1 MKLKDKVCL
10 VTGST
15 SGIGKE
21 TVIGLA
27 KEGARL
33 VLPVRNIAKGESLRK
48 EVLSM
53 TGNSHIELMSCDL
66 ASFDSVRSFAKAFL
80 DKYDRLDLLINNAG
94 IWETKRKK
102 SVDGI
107 ELTFAVNHLAPFLL
121 THLLTDRLISS
132 APSRVINVS
141 SEAHRYGK
149 MRFDDLERNN
159 KWSLFGPY
167 AQSKLANILFTKE
180 LARKLNGAGV
190 TVNCLHPGVV
200 STHLF
205 DAFPKVFASVSSLFM
220 ITPEQGAKTTLHLAT
235 SSEVSE
241 ISAEYFSKSK
251 IKRTAPQAQDAEAA
265 RKLWQVSMEYVK
277 KAKSSVRSDK
287 PLFITAPV

>member
-1 MKLKDKVCL
+1 MKLKDKVCI

-21 TVIGLA
+21 TVVALS
-27 KEGARL
+27 KEGSKL
-33 VLPVRNIAKGESLRK
+33 VLPVRNLMKGELLRQ
-48 EVLSM
+48 EIHGL
-53 TGNSHIELMSCDL
+53 TGNGNVEVVKCDL
-66 ASFDSVRSFAKAFL
+66 ASFVSIRSFAKSFL

-94 IWETKRKK
+94 IWETKRKE

-121 THLLTDRLISS
+121 THLLIDRLISS
-132 APSRVINVS
+132 APSRIINVS
-141 SEAHRYGK
+141 SEAHRYGQ
-149 MRFDDLERNN
+149 MHFDDLERKN
-159 KWSLFGPY
+159 KWSFFGPY
-167 AQSKLANILFTKE
+167 AQSKLANILFTIE
-180 LARKLNGAGV
+180 LARKINGAGV

-205 DAFPKVFASVSSLFM
+205 DNFPAPFASVSSLFM

-241 ISAEYFSKSK
+241 NTAKYFTRSK
-251 IKRTAPQAQDAEAA
+251 IKRTAPQAQDTEAA
-265 RKLWQVSMEYVK
+265 RKLWQISMKYVNG
-277 KAKSSVRSDK
+277 
-287 PLFITAPV
+287 LMNE

>member
-1 MKLKDKVCL
+1 LKDKVCL

-33 VLPVRNIAKGESLRK
+33 VLPVRNIEKGESLRK
-48 EVLSM
+48 EILSM
-53 TGNSHIELMSCDL
+53 TANSHIELMSCDL

-94 IWETKRKK
+94 TWETKRKK

-220 ITPEQGAKTTLHLAT
+220 ITP
-235 SSEVSE
+235 
-241 ISAEYFSKSK
+241 
-251 IKRTAPQAQDAEAA
+251 
-265 RKLWQVSMEYVK
+265 
-277 KAKSSVRSDK
+277 
-287 PLFITAPV
+287 